1 MKITNIL
8 LITFFSLNLLNCNS
22 KKQLEY
28 KWDKLTNADSE
39 QVEIKRIEQLSDFI
53 SEIDGHFKMNGITQ
67 SKDTLNLLTQT
78 KGSIKIDHINLIIY
92 WEENSFH
99 AKNWKPINQD
109 NIYLFFRE

>member
-1 MKITNIL
+1 MRITNIL
-8 LITFFSLNLLNCNS
+8 LITFFSLSLLSCNS
-22 KKQLEY
+22 KKQLEN

-39 QVEIKRIEQLSDFI
+39 QVEIKRIEELSDFI
-53 SEIDGHFKMNGITQ
+53 SEIDGHFKMNGITL

-78 KGSIKIDHINLIIY
+78 KGSVKIDHINLIIY
-92 WEENSFH
+92 WGENSFH